1 MKTAIINF
9 KSDKSLK
16 AGAEQFA
23 KGLGISLSDL
33 LNLSLRYVLTTQSV
47 MLDLRPTPNAET
59 ANILRTELAEIK
71 KGKRS
76 SPTFADTKVA
86 FDWLKKSAR
95 VKQGKK

>member
-16 AGAEQFA
+16 EGAEQFA

-47 MLDLRPTPNAET
+47 TLDLRPTPNRET
-59 ANILRTELAEIK
+59 ADILRAELADIK
-71 KGKRS
+71 KGKNS
-76 SPTFADTKVA
+76 SPVFTDTKKA
-86 FDWLKKSAR
+86 FDWLKKSSA
-95 VKQGKK
+95 KK